1 MRKEQTSHKNEHNT
15 LMCFPLEPV
24 FIRDGEG
31 VPNFMDEPA
40 SGLDPLFRKELMR
53 YLQEIV
59 EDGTRSVLMST
70 HITED
75 LDRIGDYIL
84 LMKDGRIV
92 WDLQIEE
99 VRERYLIVYG
109 TKEEVEQFRQGKV
122 IYRSFGEYKNYAFI
136 KKDTNIDY
144 GRYRTKQ
151 PSLEEVMYCLEKGG
165 YEDV

>member
-1 MRKEQTSHKNEHNT
+1 
-15 LMCFPLEPV
+15 
-24 FIRDGEG
+24 
-31 VPNFMDEPA
+31 
-40 SGLDPLFRKELMR
+40 MR

-109 TKEEVEQFRQGKV
+109 TKEEIEQFRQGKV
-122 IYRSFGEYKNYAFI
+122 IYRSLENTKLCNLSKRYEYRLWRI
-136 KKDTNIDY
+136 
-144 GRYRTKQ
+144 
-151 PSLEEVMYCLEKGG
+151 
-165 YEDV
+165 

>member
-1 MRKEQTSHKNEHNT
+1 
-15 LMCFPLEPV
+15 MCFSLEPV
-24 FIRDGEG
+24 FTRDKRRL
-31 VPNFMDEPA
+31 PNFIDEPA

>member
-1 MRKEQTSHKNEHNT
+1 
-15 LMCFPLEPV
+15 MCFPLEPV
-24 FIRDGEG
+24 FTRDKRRL
-31 VPNFMDEPA
+31 PNFIDEPA

-109 TKEEVEQFRQGKV
+109 TKEEIEQFRQGKV

-136 KKDTNIDY
+136 KKDMNIDY
-144 GRYRTKQ
+144 GGYRTKQ

>member
-1 MRKEQTSHKNEHNT
+1 M
-15 LMCFPLEPV
+15 
-24 FIRDGEG
+24 
-31 VPNFMDEPA
+31 
-40 SGLDPLFRKELMR
+40 
-53 YLQEIV
+53 
-59 EDGTRSVLMST
+59 
-70 HITED
+70 
-75 LDRIGDYIL
+75 

-136 KKDTNIDY
+136 KKDMDIDY
-144 GRYRTKQ
+144 GGYRTKQ

>member
-1 MRKEQTSHKNEHNT
+1 MRFQLAFALSHDAK
-15 LMCFPLEPV
+15 L
-24 FIRDGEG
+24 FIL
-31 VPNFMDEPA
+31 DEPA

-109 TKEEVEQFRQGKV
+109 TKEEIEQFRQGKV
-122 IYRSFGEYKNYAFI
+122 IYRSFGEYKI
-136 KKDTNIDY
+136 MHLSK
-144 GRYRTKQ
+144 RYEYR
-151 PSLEEVMYCLEKGG
+151 LWRI
-165 YEDV
+165 